1 MLIFTFILININL
14 INNIDISLK
23 DKDNFELKNIIE

>member
-23 DKDNFELKNIIE
+23 DKGNFELKNIIE